1 MPSENGSNYDAKT
14 MQTFTSATSASEA
27 RLVRALLRYARP
39 ISGEDD
45 PLQSKATHDGTKH
58 YDGTSGPSRVLI
70 SWLQDRV
77 GFIRSRPT
85 RAARRR
91 AFQAKMND
99 EKLYRRSDELMNA
112 IIKMQE
118 CRKIMDV

>member
-58 YDGTSGPSRVLI
+58 FDGTSRPSRVLI
-70 SWLQDRV
+70 SWLQDRA

-91 AFQAKMND
+91 AFQAEMND
-99 EKLYRRSDELMNA
+99 EKVYRRNDELMNA
-112 IIKMQE
+112 FIKMHE
-118 CRKIMDV
+118 CMKIMEV